1 MHMATFKVPRPG
13 TSLAPISHFVR
24 AVGQVRRIRG
34 GSQPQLMRCSDERDY
49 VVKFPNNP
57 QGVRILANEL
67 LGGRLAALL
76 GLPVAKGELVMVEE
90 KLVFHSKEMFIDM
103 GYGKTPCQPGLCFGS
118 LVSTDRRGAPL
129 FDFLPD
135 SMLGN
140 VKNVRDFL
148 GMLIFDLW
156 TCNTD
161 GRQVMFSRH
170 YETSSYLVTMVDQ
183 GFCFNAQE
191 WNFPDSLLRGLY
203 WRPAVYETVTGMDAF
218 EPWLSRLESEI
229 DEDAISEC
237 GKGIPREWCGADDGS
252 FLLLL
257 NRLNRRRMLVRELL
271 LAIHNSAKQPFPNW
285 GRVVHASAPVNPA
298 LPENKC
304 YAH

>member
-1 MHMATFKVPRPG
+1 MATFKLPVSG
-13 TSLAPISHFVR
+13 TSVAPIPHFVR
-24 AVGQVRRIRG
+24 AVEHVRRMRG
-34 GSQPQLMRCSDERDY
+34 ASQSQLMRCSDGRYY

-57 QGVRILANEL
+57 QGIRILANEL

-76 GLPVAKGELVMVEE
+76 GLPVAAGELVMVEE
-90 KLVFHSKEMFIDM
+90 KLVFHSKEMFIEL
-103 GYGKTPCQPGLCFGS
+103 GYGRTPCQPGLCFGS
-118 LVSTDRRGAPL
+118 LVPTDRRGAPL

-135 SMLGN
+135 SMLGD

-161 GRQVMFSRH
+161 GRQVIFSRN
-170 YETSSYLVTMVDQ
+170 YGTSRYLVTMVDH
-183 GFCFNAQE
+183 GFCFNAHE
-191 WNFPDSLLRGLY
+191 WNFPDSPLRGLY

-229 DEDAISEC
+229 DEVAISESAE
-237 GKGIPREWCGADDGS
+237 GIPTEWRGADDGS
-252 FLLLL
+252 FPLLL

-271 LAIHNSAKQPFPNW
+271 LSVRKSAKHPFPNW
-285 GRVVHASAPVNPA
+285 ARVVDAHVPIKPA
-298 LPENKC
+298 LQENKC
-304 YAH
+304 YAR

>member
-1 MHMATFKVPRPG
+1 MATFTVPVSG
-13 TSLAPISHFVR
+13 TTVALIPHLVR
-24 AVGQVRRIRG
+24 AVEHVRRIRG
-34 GSQPQLMRCSDERDY
+34 GSQPQLMRCSDGRCY

-57 QGVRILANEL
+57 QGARILANEL

-76 GLPVAKGELVMVEE
+76 RLPVARGELVMVEE
-90 KLVFHSKEMFIDM
+90 KLIFHSKEMFIEM
-103 GYGKTPCQPGLCFGS
+103 GYGRTPCQPGLCFGS
-118 LVSTDRRGAPL
+118 LVPTDRRGGPL

-135 SMLGN
+135 SMLGD

-161 GRQVMFSRH
+161 GRQVLFSRD
-170 YETSSYLVTMVDQ
+170 YVTSRYLVTMVDQ

-191 WNFPDSLLRGLY
+191 WNFPDSRLRGLY

-229 DEDAISEC
+229 DEDAISESAE
-237 GKGIPREWCGADDGS
+237 GIPTEWCGPDDES
-252 FLLLL
+252 FPRLLD
-257 NRLNRRRMLVRELL
+257 RLNRRRMLVRELL
-271 LAIHNSAKQPFPNW
+271 LSVRKSDKQPFPNW
-285 GRVVHASAPVNPA
+285 VRAVEAHVPIKPA

-304 YAH
+304 HAR